1 MGYFQ
6 EQKEM
11 GIRIYGLK
19 SWREKR
25 RIFLFLMRSL
35 KNKKQIDGFHQFFA
49 NYKPLP
55 HYLDVHYALEEDINR
70 VFFYKGSTAQ
80 ERLEKIENHF
90 NALPVYF
97 KQEALED
104 MYMHADQDHGVM
116 VWKNEDLAMEAKLLF
131 ISGQRKEGLLTL
143 LLTIE
148 GEGLY
153 HINFRFDKDPKT
165 GETYV
170 LIGTLQ
176 GYQGGLAK
184 AKKATKKMYGYRP
197 KNFICYLMRLLV
209 QQWGIQRLDA
219 ISDEGFYTNNHTLRF
234 NRSKKVQFDPF
245 WEELG
250 GHLQNDSRFFSLPIE
265 EERKPIEEV
274 KSQKRSQ
281 YRNRYAMMDQ
291 VAQEVADTMALVA
304 VKQEEA

>member
-70 VFFYKGSTAQ
+70 VFFYKGSTAA
-80 ERLEKIENHF
+80 ERLEKIETHF
-90 NALPVYF
+90 NALPNYF
-97 KQEALED
+97 NQQALED
-104 MYMHADQDHGVM
+104 MYMHEEDHGLSI
-116 VWKNEDLAMEAKLLF
+116 WKNEDLDMEAKLLF
-131 ISGQRKEGLLTL
+131 VSGQRKEGLLTL
-143 LLTIE
+143 LLTI
-148 GEGLY
+148 GGQGLY
-153 HINFRFDKDPKT
+153 HINFRFDKDPAT

-170 LIGTLQ
+170 IIGTLQ
-176 GYQGGLAK
+176 GYQDGLEK

-209 QQWGIQRLDA
+209 QNWGITRLDA
-219 ISDEGFYTNNHTLRF
+219 ISDEGFYTNNHAIRL

-250 GHLQNDSRFFSLPIE
+250 GHVREDKRFFNLPIE
-265 EERKPIEEV
+265 EERKPIEEI

-291 VAQEVADTMALVA
+291 VAEDVATVVA
-304 VKQEEA
+304 AVRPQ